1 MEIASNKGV
10 IADAST
16 PAGRAGMS
24 ESEWREAIKFDSTD
38 TGWVIM
44 SIGMAI
50 GAGIVF
56 LPVQV
61 GLMGLWVFL
70 LSSVIGYPAM
80 YLFQRLFIN
89 TLAESPECKDYPSV
103 ISGYLGKNWGILLGA
118 LYFVMLVIWM
128 FVYSTA
134 ITNDSASYLHT
145 FGVTEGLLSDSPFY
159 GLVLICILVAISSRG
174 EKLLFKIS
182 TGMVLFDRSGHRT
195 KFTNV
200 GRMLLERGRVL
211 LEAADKLTTD
221 AEALARGWETHLT
234 IVTEALVP
242 TPAFF
247 PLIDK
252 LAAKANTQLAIITE
266 VLAGAWERLEQG
278 RADIVI
284 APDMHFRSSSE
295 INSRKLYTLM
305 NVYVAAPDHP
315 IHQEPEPLSE
325 VTRVKYRGIAVADT
339 ARERPVLTVQLLDK
353 QPRLTVSTIEDK
365 RQALLAGLGV
375 ATMPYPMVE
384 KDIAEG
390 RLRVVSPEST
400 SEIDIIMAWRRDSMG
415 EAKSWCLREIPKLFS
430 GK

>member
-1 MEIASNKGV
+1 MAKERALTLEALRVMDAIDRRGSFAAA
-10 IADAST
+10 ADEL
-16 PAGRAGMS
+16 GRVPSA
-24 ESEWREAIKFDSTD
+24 
-38 TGWVIM
+38 
-44 SIGMAI
+44 
-50 GAGIVF
+50 
-56 LPVQV
+56 
-61 GLMGLWVFL
+61 
-70 LSSVIGYPAM
+70 LSYTM
-80 YLFQRLFIN
+80 Q
-89 TLAESPECKDYPSV
+89 
-103 ISGYLGKNWGILLGA
+103 
-118 LYFVMLVIWM
+118 
-128 FVYSTA
+128 
-134 ITNDSASYLHT
+134 
-145 FGVTEGLLSDSPFY
+145 
-159 GLVLICILVAISSRG
+159 
-174 EKLLFKIS
+174 KLEEELDV
-182 TGMVLFDRSGHRT
+182 VLFDRSGHRT

-339 ARERPVLTVQLLDK
+339 ARERPVLT
-353 QPRLTVSTIEDK
+353 TIEDK

>member
-1 MEIASNKGV
+1 MDAIDRRGSFAAA
-10 IADAST
+10 ADEL
-16 PAGRAGMS
+16 GRVPSA
-24 ESEWREAIKFDSTD
+24 
-38 TGWVIM
+38 
-44 SIGMAI
+44 
-50 GAGIVF
+50 
-56 LPVQV
+56 
-61 GLMGLWVFL
+61 
-70 LSSVIGYPAM
+70 LSYTM
-80 YLFQRLFIN
+80 Q
-89 TLAESPECKDYPSV
+89 
-103 ISGYLGKNWGILLGA
+103 
-118 LYFVMLVIWM
+118 
-128 FVYSTA
+128 
-134 ITNDSASYLHT
+134 
-145 FGVTEGLLSDSPFY
+145 
-159 GLVLICILVAISSRG
+159 
-174 EKLLFKIS
+174 KLEEELDV
-182 TGMVLFDRSGHRT
+182 VLFDRSGHRT

-242 TPAFF
+242 TAAFF
-247 PLIDK
+247 PLIDR
-252 LAAKANTQLAIITE
+252 LAGKANTQLSVITE

-284 APDMHFRSSSE
+284 AP
-295 INSRKLYTLM
+295 INSRKLYSLM

-375 ATMPYPMVE
+375 ATMPYPLVE
-384 KDIAEG
+384 EDIAAG

-415 EAKSWCLREIPKLFS
+415 EAKSWCLREIPKLFA

>member
-1 MEIASNKGV
+1 MAKERALTLEALRVMDAIDRRGSFAAA
-10 IADAST
+10 ADEL
-16 PAGRAGMS
+16 GRVPSA
-24 ESEWREAIKFDSTD
+24 
-38 TGWVIM
+38 
-44 SIGMAI
+44 
-50 GAGIVF
+50 
-56 LPVQV
+56 
-61 GLMGLWVFL
+61 
-70 LSSVIGYPAM
+70 LSYTM
-80 YLFQRLFIN
+80 Q
-89 TLAESPECKDYPSV
+89 
-103 ISGYLGKNWGILLGA
+103 
-118 LYFVMLVIWM
+118 
-128 FVYSTA
+128 
-134 ITNDSASYLHT
+134 
-145 FGVTEGLLSDSPFY
+145 
-159 GLVLICILVAISSRG
+159 
-174 EKLLFKIS
+174 KLEEELDV
-182 TGMVLFDRSGHRT
+182 VLFDRSGHRT
-195 KFTNV
+195 KFTNA

-353 QPRLTVSTIEDK
+353 QPRKINV
-365 RQALLAGLGV
+365 RHYWRGL
-375 ATMPYPMVE
+375 
-384 KDIAEG
+384 
-390 RLRVVSPEST
+390 
-400 SEIDIIMAWRRDSMG
+400 AWRRCRIRWS
-415 EAKSWCLREIPKLFS
+415 KKILRKGGCVSSARNRPARSILLWPGVVTVW
-430 GK
+430 GKRNPGVCGKFPNFLAENNICYY

>member
-1 MEIASNKGV
+1 MAKERALTLEALRVMDAIDRRGSFAAA
-10 IADAST
+10 ADEL
-16 PAGRAGMS
+16 GRVPSA
-24 ESEWREAIKFDSTD
+24 
-38 TGWVIM
+38 
-44 SIGMAI
+44 
-50 GAGIVF
+50 
-56 LPVQV
+56 
-61 GLMGLWVFL
+61 
-70 LSSVIGYPAM
+70 LSYTM
-80 YLFQRLFIN
+80 Q
-89 TLAESPECKDYPSV
+89 
-103 ISGYLGKNWGILLGA
+103 
-118 LYFVMLVIWM
+118 
-128 FVYSTA
+128 
-134 ITNDSASYLHT
+134 
-145 FGVTEGLLSDSPFY
+145 
-159 GLVLICILVAISSRG
+159 
-174 EKLLFKIS
+174 KLEEELDV
-182 TGMVLFDRSGHRT
+182 VLFDRSGHRT

-365 RQALLAGLGV
+365 RQALLAGRRCRIRWSKKILRKGGCVSSARNRPARSILLWPGV
-375 ATMPYPMVE
+375 VTVWGRRNPGVCGKFPNFLAENNRLSTFYKVLNYYSCSSFGSGPKRFSPGVPAWQLKTMIISQPMNGI
-384 KDIAEG
+384 KNSSAHHAE
-390 RLRVVSPEST
+390 RSVSC
-400 SEIDIIMAWRRDSMG
+400 RR
-415 EAKSWCLREIPKLFS
+415 RN
-430 GK
+430 

>member
-1 MEIASNKGV
+1 MITTRTARQCGQ
-10 IADAST
+10 ADYGWLQARYTFSF
-16 PAGRAGMS
+16 GHY
-24 ESEWREAIKFDSTD
+24 FD
-38 TGWVIM
+38 
-44 SIGMAI
+44 
-50 GAGIVF
+50 
-56 LPVQV
+56 P
-61 GLMGLWVFL
+61 
-70 LSSVIGYPAM
+70 
-80 YLFQRLFIN
+80 
-89 TLAESPECKDYPSV
+89 K
-103 ISGYLGKNWGILLGA
+103 LLG
-118 LYFVMLVIWM
+118 Y
-128 FVYSTA
+128 
-134 ITNDSASYLHT
+134 ASL
-145 FGVTEGLLSDSPFY
+145 
-159 GLVLICILVAISSRG
+159 
-174 EKLLFKIS
+174 
-182 TGMVLFDRSGHRT
+182 
-195 KFTNV
+195 
-200 GRMLLERGRVL
+200 RVL
-211 LEAADKLTTD
+211 
-221 AEALARGWETHLT
+221 
-234 IVTEALVP
+234 
-242 TPAFF
+242 
-247 PLIDK
+247 
-252 LAAKANTQLAIITE
+252 NQE

-400 SEIDIIMAWRRDSMG
+400 SEIDIIMAWRRVSMG